1 MATID
6 FSRGDEFC
14 IGDDLL
20 HVRRSDD
27 DDLGVSID
35 YGDALTINF
44 DFAQSM
50 QIMDALLALNE
61 MVDVEKI
68 VVNSF
73 YTPVDVWCAM
83 REHTHGT
90 VNGCLFAAEVAAAR
104 GRRKKEIAASALLD
118 AVAEKLKGKKE
129 EAT

>member
-6 FSRGDEFC
+6 FSRGDEFW

-68 VVNSF
+68 VVNSLARALEF
-73 YTPVDVWCAM
+73 YKLAQKEKDDGIDSRKDALAGLLESVEAFLG
-83 REHTHGT
+83 EFE
-90 VNGCLFAAEVAAAR
+90 NESEAENAD
-104 GRRKKEIAASALLD
+104 I
-118 AVAEKLKGKKE
+118 
-129 EAT
+129 

>member
-6 FSRGDEFC
+6 FSRGDEVC
-14 IGDDLL
+14 IGDDVL

-68 VVNSF
+68 VVNSLARALEF
-73 YTPVDVWCAM
+73 YKLAQKEKDDGIGSRKDALAGLLESVEAFLG
-83 REHTHGT
+83 EFE
-90 VNGCLFAAEVAAAR
+90 NESEAENAD
-104 GRRKKEIAASALLD
+104 I
-118 AVAEKLKGKKE
+118 
-129 EAT
+129 